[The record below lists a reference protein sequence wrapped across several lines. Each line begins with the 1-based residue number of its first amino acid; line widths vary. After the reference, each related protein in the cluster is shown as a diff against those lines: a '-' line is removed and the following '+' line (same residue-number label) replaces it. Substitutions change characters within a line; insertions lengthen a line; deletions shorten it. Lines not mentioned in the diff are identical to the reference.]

1 MVDAR
6 LQRSR
11 PPRHAAPSAAAEE
24 PIVDAAASRS
34 SASEPESDVDGPD
47 EAFVA
52 EIHDLLYE
60 LLLAVRGHVESIA
73 AGHELSG
80 PQFLVLRSLE
90 SPRAMRE
97 LAALLRCD
105 ASNVTGIIDR
115 LEERGLVERQAAPG
129 DRRVKRVALTPEG
142 RRVREDLQRRA
153 LERSP
158 AVTGLS
164 PAERFVL
171 RDLLSRLTSA
181 PATPPPTS
189 ASAAGPSE

>member
-6 LQRSR
+6 IELSR
-11 PPRHAAPSAAAEE
+11 LPRHAPRVPPPAPPEAPVGQKSATEGA
-24 PIVDAAASRS
+24 
-34 SASEPESDVDGPD
+34 D

-52 EIHDLLYE
+52 EIHDLLFE
-60 LLLAVRGHVESIA
+60 LLLSVRGHVESVA
-73 AGHELSG
+73 ADHELSG
-80 PQFLVLRSLE
+80 PQFLVLRSLD
-90 SPRAMRE
+90 SPRPMRE

-129 DRRVKRVALTPEG
+129 DRRVKRAALTSEG
-142 RRVREDLQRRA
+142 RRVRAHVQQRI

-158 AVTGLS
+158 AVGSLS

-171 RDLLSRLTSA
+171 RDLLRRLTV
-181 PATPPPTS
+181 PPTS
-189 ASAAGPSE
+189 PSTSASTAGPSE